1 MPPETCLGER
11 ISARSIAKTTHM
23 RMAGGRITGASI
35 PQPFCIMGSVRVH
48 VMHISGGEC
57 LMLTLSRGN
66 TIWQLKGLVR
76 ALRYIPRKLQ
86 QLLVGERFASA
97 GDTLGSFSADPLV
110 VTLVQ
115 SMPACAFCSDPGHNF
130 KRCGGCND
138 VYYCGPLCQTFDWPR
153 HRTGCCAA
161 TAQDRCN

>member
-1 MPPETCLGER
+1 M
-11 ISARSIAKTTHM
+11 
-23 RMAGGRITGASI
+23 
-35 PQPFCIMGSVRVH
+35 H

-86 QLLVGERFASA
+86 QLVVGGRVAVA
-97 GDTLGSFSADPLV
+97 GDTLGSFSADPLF

-115 SMPACAFCSDPGHNF
+115 SRPGCAFCKDDARKL
-130 KRCGGCND
+130 KRCGACNE

-153 HRTGCCAA
+153 HRIVCRPN
-161 TAQDRCN
+161 DS

>member
-11 ISARSIAKTTHM
+11 TSARSIGKTTHM
-23 RMAGGRITGASI
+23 RMAGGRKTGASI

-86 QLLVGERFASA
+86 QLVVGERVAVA

-115 SMPACAFCSDPGHNF
+115 SMPACAFCSDRGHKL

-138 VYYCGPLCQTFDWPR
+138 VYYCGPLCQTLDRPR
-153 HRTGCCAA
+153 HRIARRSNDSRC
-161 TAQDRCN
+161 RCN

>member
-1 MPPETCLGER
+1 MSPETCLGER
-11 ISARSIAKTTHM
+11 VSAQSNRKTSHTCAARTFM
-23 RMAGGRITGASI
+23 TGAYVA
-35 PQPFCIMGSVRVH
+35 QPFCSMEGVRPH
-48 VMHISGGEC
+48 VMFISGDAC
-57 LMLTLSRGN
+57 MTPTLSRQT
-66 TIWQLKGLVR
+66 TIWHLKTLVR

-86 QLLVGERFASA
+86 QLVVGERVAVA

-115 SMPACAFCSDPGHNF
+115 SMPACAFCSDHGHKL

-153 HRTGCCAA
+153 HRNACRSNDSRC
-161 TAQDRCN
+161 RCN

>member
-1 MPPETCLGER
+1 MPYETCLGEWTT
-11 ISARSIAKTTHM
+11 ARSIGKTSHM
-23 RMAGGRITGASI
+23 RMARAFMTGAYVA
-35 PQPFCIMGSVRVH
+35 QPFCSMESLRVH
-48 VMHISGGEC
+48 VMFISGDAC
-57 LMLTLSRGN
+57 MTLTLSRQT
-66 TIWQLKGLVR
+66 TIWHLKTLVR

-86 QLLVGERFASA
+86 QLVVGGRVAVA

-115 SMPACAFCSDPGHNF
+115 SMPACAFCSDRGHKL

-153 HRTGCCAA
+153 HRIVCLSHDSRC
-161 TAQDRCN
+161 RCN